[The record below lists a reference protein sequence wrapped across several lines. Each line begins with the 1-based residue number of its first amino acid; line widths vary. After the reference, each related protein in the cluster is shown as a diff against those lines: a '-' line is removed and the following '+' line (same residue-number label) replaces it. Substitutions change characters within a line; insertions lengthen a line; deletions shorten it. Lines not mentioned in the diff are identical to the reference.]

1 MRCWAETRT
10 SSVDTAV
17 EAALP
22 TSSTDEYLIRN
33 PPKPIYINDLCQIL
47 GVSYRKLY
55 EAFILTR
62 GESPSL
68 YLKRRRLMLA
78 HQVLSN
84 AGSEAPLVK
93 TVALDH
99 GFWHFGNFSQ
109 DYRNLFGETPS
120 ETLVLARSRT
130 NMLPRD
136 DQQRPEGAASGPAA
150 TLRRRRGPIHTRHGA
165 AAASSHGDADSV
177 PTGRRATNS
186 APAASHRA

>member
-1 MRCWAETRT
+1 MPYRVNAHV
-10 SSVDTAV
+10 SSINVAMK
-17 EAALP
+17 A
-22 TSSTDEYLIRN
+22 SILIVSANNFLRES
-33 PPKPIYINDLCQIL
+33 PPRPIHINDLCQAL

-109 DYRNLFGETPS
+109 DYRKLFGETPS

-136 DQQRPEGAASGPAA
+136 DQQRTEGAASGPAA
-150 TLRRRRGPIHTRHGA
+150 TLRRRRRGPIHTRHGA
-165 AAASSHGDADSV
+165 AAASSHSDAGSV

-186 APAASHRA
+186 APAAS

>member
-55 EAFILTR
+55 EAFMLTR

-68 YLKRRRLMLA
+68 YLKRQRLMMV

-99 GFWHFGNFSQ
+99 GFWHLGNFSQ
-109 DYRNLFGETPS
+109 DYRKLFGETPS
-120 ETLVLARSRT
+120 ETLALARSRGNT
-130 NMLPRD
+130 LRRD
-136 DQQRPEGAASGPAA
+136 DQKRTEGAASGSVASL
-150 TLRRRRGPIHTRHGA
+150 LRRRGQIQTRQGA
-165 AAASSHGDADSV
+165 TAASGHGEAGSV
-177 PTGRRATNS
+177 LHGRRATIS
-186 APAASHRA
+186 SPTASNRA